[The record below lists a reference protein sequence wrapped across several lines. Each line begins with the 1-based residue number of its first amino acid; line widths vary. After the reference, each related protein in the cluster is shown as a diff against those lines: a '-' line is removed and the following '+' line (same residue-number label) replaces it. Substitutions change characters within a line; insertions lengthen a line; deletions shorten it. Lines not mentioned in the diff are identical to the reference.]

1 MSASLTLAGTEHLEK
16 LLPMVE
22 AYQSEAGIDMP
33 DDRRRAAVTPLLE
46 GIPHGTIYLVG
57 PARAPIGYIVI
68 SFGWSVEF
76 GGLDGFID
84 ELYIRRAVR
93 GRGIATDVLLALP
106 RALAQA
112 GLRALHL
119 EVGRDNDAAQKLY
132 RRTGFKTRGDHHL
145 MTRTL

>member
-1 MSASLTLAGTEHLEK
+1 MSATLTLAGTEHLEK

-22 AYQSEAGIDMP
+22 AFQSEAGIEMS
-33 DDRRRAAVTPLLE
+33 DDHRRAAILPLLE
-46 GIPHGTIYLVG
+46 GIPHGTIYLIG

-68 SFGWSVEF
+68 SFGWSLEF

-93 GRGIATDVLLALP
+93 GRGMATDVLLALP
-106 RALAQA
+106 RALSQA

-119 EVGRDNDAAQKLY
+119 EVGRDNEAAQKLY
-132 RRTGFKTRGDHHL
+132 LRTGFKTRETHHL
-145 MTRTL
+145 MTRTF

>member
-1 MSASLTLAGTEHLEK
+1 M
-16 LLPMVE
+16 
-22 AYQSEAGIDMP
+22 
-33 DDRRRAAVTPLLE
+33 LE
-46 GIPHGTIYLVG
+46 GIPHGTIYLIG

-76 GGLDGFID
+76 GGLDGFVD

-93 GRGIATDVLLALP
+93 GRGLATDVLLALP

-119 EVGRDNDAAQKLY
+119 EVARGNEAAQKLY
-132 RRTGFKTRGDHHL
+132 LRAGFKAREDHYL
-145 MTRTL
+145 MTRAF

>member
-1 MSASLTLAGTEHLEK
+1 MSASLTLASLEHLDQ
-16 LLPMVE
+16 LLPLVAAFQE
-22 AYQSEAGIDMP
+22 EEGIDISE
-33 DDRRRAAVTPLLE
+33 DARRAAIVPLLE
-46 GIPHGTIYLVG
+46 GIPHGTVYLIG
-57 PARAPIGYIVI
+57 PSRAPIGYVVL
-68 SFGWSVEF
+68 SFGWSLEF

-119 EVGRDNDAAQKLY
+119 EVDAANEAARKLY
-132 RRTGFKTRGDHHL
+132 LRTGFRPRDGYHL